1 MTVGGNQTEDLNN
14 TFEILYLP
22 CHKLLDH
29 PFHFN
34 FYLQSHLEGLVSS
47 IKEAGL
53 LEPIVVSPTK
63 EAYRILSGH
72 YRIRAVRRLKWKQVL
87 CRVVEC
93 DDRLAAIIYCTSNL
107 LTRGL
112 SAMEEAY
119 MFSGLIAEENF
130 TMAEIGK
137 LWGRSKS
144 WVSRRLSLLTRLD
157 GKMKKELAQGFL
169 QPRVA
174 QELALLPQ
182 GNEQAR
188 VLKLIRREHL
198 SKDSAAELVSWWL
211 KAGENERKLVE
222 QKGFLKNTAEI
233 CGADYLAK
241 HVTKQLKDCTLRLTR
256 LVSVVNG
263 QKTMPWWPHKTY
275 QSFKT
280 MTMELEDALKRAQH
294 STGVSK

>member
-1 MTVGGNQTEDLNN
+1 MMVGGNQTGDLKN
-14 TFEILYLP
+14 TTQILYLP

-29 PFHFN
+29 RLHFN
-34 FYLQSHLEGLVSS
+34 FYLQSHLEELVSS

-63 EAYRILSGH
+63 EAYIILSGH

-119 MFSGLIAEENF
+119 MFSRLISEENF
-130 TMAEIGK
+130 SMAEIGK

-144 WVSRRLSLLTRLD
+144 WVSRRLSLLTHLD

-169 QPRVA
+169 PPRVA
-174 QELALLPQ
+174 QELARLPQ
-182 GNEQAR
+182 GNEQTR
-188 VLKLIRREHL
+188 VLKLIRRENL
-198 SKDSAAELVSWWL
+198 SKDTAAELVSWWL

-222 QKGFLKNTAEI
+222 QKGFLNNTAEI
-233 CGADYLAK
+233 YGADYLAK
-241 HVTKQLKDCTLRLTR
+241 HVTKQLKDCTLRLTD
-256 LVSVVNG
+256 LVSIVNG
-263 QKTMPWWPHKTY
+263 QKTIPWWPHKTY

-280 MTMELEDALKRAQH
+280 MTLELEDALRKEH
-294 STGVSK
+294 PPGVVK

>member
-1 MTVGGNQTEDLNN
+1 MMVGGNQTGDLKN
-14 TFEILYLP
+14 TTQILYLP

-29 PFHFN
+29 RLHFN
-34 FYLQSHLEGLVSS
+34 FYLQSHLEELVSS

-63 EAYRILSGH
+63 EAYIILSGH

-107 LTRGL
+107 LTRKL

-119 MFSGLIAEENF
+119 MFSRLISEENF
-130 TMAEIGK
+130 SMAEIGK

-144 WVSRRLSLLTRLD
+144 WVSRRLSLLTHLD

-169 QPRVA
+169 PPRVA
-174 QELALLPQ
+174 QELARLPQ
-182 GNEQAR
+182 GNEQTR
-188 VLKLIRREHL
+188 VLKLIRRENL
-198 SKDSAAELVSWWL
+198 SKDTAAELVSWWL

-222 QKGFLKNTAEI
+222 QKGFLNNTAEI
-233 CGADYLAK
+233 YGADYLTK
-241 HVTKQLKDCTLRLTR
+241 HVTKQLKDCTLRLTD
-256 LVSVVNG
+256 LVSIVNG
-263 QKTMPWWPHKTY
+263 QKTIPWWPHKTY

-280 MTMELEDALKRAQH
+280 MTLELEDALRKEH
-294 STGVSK
+294 PPGVVK